1 MTERLPERWHHQ
13 TAAFDFAIERFL
25 RKLYGVMLAM
35 VMGAGKTRVACELAL
50 AQDARQMLIVC
61 PLRVVDVWMAQ
72 LARFAPAYRPVP
84 LGDGI
89 DGGARKLTEA
99 RRWLAW
105 SDERPLV
112 RRLALIINYD
122 SARIQPFAGWS
133 AARPWD
139 MVIADECVPA
149 GTMINTPEGHRPI
162 ETLKT
167 GDAVLGFDHQQ
178 QRLVKTTVTATF
190 QNFNTGP
197 KYSVGQTTM
206 TSEHPVWTESQGY
219 LPVSQLR
226 KEHYGVRLID
236 DQLRVVPL
244 RVSKTTPEPGQILQ
258 SKMLSA
264 MAHVAPG
271 ICEDAQHGTQARVI
285 PQANE
290 EVARE
295 TGRTAKTYCPSRL
308 RPQPDQKPGE
318 QAEGDG
324 SATSHGLPDADRRQW
339 SRPDNTT
346 ANALSGASRLRNG
359 IPDSDWMQ
367 TGLPESG
374 SCASGDSLGNRGG
387 RPQPPSIEGQAAGS
401 KEGRDSRPA
410 RMDRYSILE
419 LANPQPSVICDDFD
433 PNRYR
438 VFNVE
443 TGTGNYFANGL
454 LVHNCHRIKE
464 PRGRTSLYMARLG
477 QVARRRLGLTGT
489 PMPHEPTDIW
499 GQFRF
504 LDHTHLDP
512 TFAQFKMRYAVMGGY
527 FDKQVKSWK
536 DLDDLERRFRE
547 LAYRVDES
555 VLDLPPEMD
564 EVRWASL
571 SPDGQRIYA
580 AMERDMIA
588 WISESAFV
596 TAANAMVKLTRL
608 QQITSGWAP
617 DESRTL
623 KPVDRAKEDL
633 LEELLE
639 DLREPVVVF
648 CRFKSDLEAV
658 HRVAAKLQLGSLELS
673 GDKDELTGWQKQPG
687 WPYVLAA
694 QIDSGSEG
702 VDMTRAR
709 VAIYYSIGFRLDKYL
724 QSRARIRRPPQQR
737 PCLFIHLQARGTVD
751 EYVLHAVEARRD
763 LVDSVLQE
771 LKTKGAVHALA

>member
-1 MTERLPERWHHQ
+1 
-13 TAAFDFAIERFL
+13 
-25 RKLYGVMLAM
+25 
-35 VMGAGKTRVACELAL
+35 
-50 AQDARQMLIVC
+50 
-61 PLRVVDVWMAQ
+61 
-72 LARFAPAYRPVP
+72 
-84 LGDGI
+84 
-89 DGGARKLTEA
+89 
-99 RRWLAW
+99 
-105 SDERPLV
+105 
-112 RRLALIINYD
+112 
-122 SARIQPFAGWS
+122 
-133 AARPWD
+133 
-139 MVIADECVPA
+139 
-149 GTMINTPEGHRPI
+149 
-162 ETLKT
+162 
-167 GDAVLGFDHQQ
+167 
-178 QRLVKTTVTATF
+178 
-190 QNFNTGP
+190 
-197 KYSVGQTTM
+197 
-206 TSEHPVWTESQGY
+206 
-219 LPVSQLR
+219 
-226 KEHYGVRLID
+226 
-236 DQLRVVPL
+236 
-244 RVSKTTPEPGQILQ
+244 
-258 SKMLSA
+258 
-264 MAHVAPG
+264 
-271 ICEDAQHGTQARVI
+271 
-285 PQANE
+285 
-290 EVARE
+290 
-295 TGRTAKTYCPSRL
+295 
-308 RPQPDQKPGE
+308 
-318 QAEGDG
+318 
-324 SATSHGLPDADRRQW
+324 
-339 SRPDNTT
+339 
-346 ANALSGASRLRNG
+346 
-359 IPDSDWMQ
+359 
-367 TGLPESG
+367 
-374 SCASGDSLGNRGG
+374 
-387 RPQPPSIEGQAAGS
+387 
-401 KEGRDSRPA
+401 
-410 RMDRYSILE
+410 
-419 LANPQPSVICDDFD
+419 
-433 PNRYR
+433 
-438 VFNVE
+438 
-443 TGTGNYFANGL
+443 
-454 LVHNCHRIKE
+454 
-464 PRGRTSLYMARLG
+464 
-477 QVARRRLGLTGT
+477 
-489 PMPHEPTDIW
+489 
-499 GQFRF
+499 
-504 LDHTHLDP
+504 
-512 TFAQFKMRYAVMGGY
+512 MRYAVMGGY